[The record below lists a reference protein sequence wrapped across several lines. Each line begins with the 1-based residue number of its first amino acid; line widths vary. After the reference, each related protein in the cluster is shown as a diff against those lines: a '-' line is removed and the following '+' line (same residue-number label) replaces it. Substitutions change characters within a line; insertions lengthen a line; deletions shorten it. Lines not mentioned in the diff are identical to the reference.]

1 VGDTRLAA
9 FSNIEPQTAR
19 VFAGVGRNSGER
31 AFRAAVRHSR
41 HIRLLRIGIPC
52 AVVVTLVVGVA
63 IPAVLKPLRVLS
75 KLPVDIGSVVVS
87 GTKIMMQQ
95 PRISGFTRDNHR
107 YDLTAQAAGQ
117 DLKNPDMVE
126 LQGIHATMEMQDDAS
141 VKLTARNGLYNS
153 KTELLT
159 LTSNIVVTSTN
170 GQEALLSEAVLDTRS
185 GTIVSESPV
194 YVKTPT
200 ATINA
205 NRMEVA
211 DNGDLMRFE
220 RGVTVMLLPD
230 SETAA
235 ALPHYEARSR

>member
-1 VGDTRLAA
+1 MAA

-95 PRISGFTRDNHR
+95 PRISGFTRDN
-107 YDLTAQAAGQ
+107 
-117 DLKNPDMVE
+117 
-126 LQGIHATMEMQDDAS
+126 
-141 VKLTARNGLYNS
+141 
-153 KTELLT
+153 
-159 LTSNIVVTSTN
+159 
-170 GQEALLSEAVLDTRS
+170 
-185 GTIVSESPV
+185 
-194 YVKTPT
+194 
-200 ATINA
+200 
-205 NRMEVA
+205 
-211 DNGDLMRFE
+211 
-220 RGVTVMLLPD
+220 
-230 SETAA
+230 
-235 ALPHYEARSR
+235 

>member
-1 VGDTRLAA
+1 
-9 FSNIEPQTAR
+9 
-19 VFAGVGRNSGER
+19 
-31 AFRAAVRHSR
+31 
-41 HIRLLRIGIPC
+41 
-52 AVVVTLVVGVA
+52 
-63 IPAVLKPLRVLS
+63 
-75 KLPVDIGSVVVS
+75 
-87 GTKIMMQQ
+87 
-95 PRISGFTRDNHR
+95 
-107 YDLTAQAAGQ
+107 
-117 DLKNPDMVE
+117 
-126 LQGIHATMEMQDDAS
+126 
-141 VKLTARNGLYNS
+141 
-153 KTELLT
+153 
-159 LTSNIVVTSTN
+159 
-170 GQEALLSEAVLDTRS
+170 VLDTRS